1 MKNGNIRNFSIIAH
15 IDHGKSTLA
24 DRLLELTGAVSKRE
38 MKEQILDNMDLE
50 RERGITIKLNA
61 VKLNYSYEGENYV
74 INLIDTPGHVDFSY
88 EVSRSLAACEGAI
101 LVVDAAQGIEA
112 QTLAN
117 LYLAMEQ
124 DLTIIPVINKID
136 LPNADIPRVKKE
148 LEDFNRLLKNDEKK
162 VYDINSV
169 LEEARKNRQEQ
180 DKLES
185 KRKLKNTSYNILA
198 DLNQEE
204 LEKYR
209 EEKKKKIM
217 TPEEEEFTDLINTI
231 ASKTLAGEID
241 KATSINL
248 LSDLMATSVMDKVED
263 KSSLGLEED
272 IEKEKQEKEEL
283 EDKEDSEEE
292 KDKTEDLSLS
302 KEKLE
307 EIAQKKDEIE
317 KNTQKLTGAD
327 NDFYTRSM
335 DLSDEDFEMDDEF
348 KEKSLPLPLKIFL
361 ILLVLAC
368 IAAAVYFIWQTYFK

>member
-1 MKNGNIRNFSIIAH
+1 MRRMDRYNEESNNRPNRYEKNQELYQDIATNQKYTNITDVTNANAFEINNSNRSYTSRESYQQMKKYQNV
-15 IDHGKSTLA
+15 
-24 DRLLELTGAVSKRE
+24 E
-38 MKEQILDNMDLE
+38 
-50 RERGITIKLNA
+50 
-61 VKLNYSYEGENYV
+61 
-74 INLIDTPGHVDFSY
+74 
-88 EVSRSLAACEGAI
+88 
-101 LVVDAAQGIEA
+101 
-112 QTLAN
+112 
-117 LYLAMEQ
+117 
-124 DLTIIPVINKID
+124 PV
-136 LPNADIPRVKKE
+136 PRVKKE

-283 EDKEDSEEE
+283 EEKEDSEEE

-317 KNTQKLTGAD
+317 KSTQKLTGAD

-348 KEKSLPLPLKIFL
+348 KDTGMPLILKIIIVVL
-361 ILLVLAC
+361 I
-368 IAAAVYFIWQTYFK
+368 IALIAVAAYFIYQRM

>member
-1 MKNGNIRNFSIIAH
+1 MRRMDRYNEESNNRPNRYEKNQELYQDIATNQKYTNITDVTNANAFEINNSNRSYTSRESYQQMKKYQNV
-15 IDHGKSTLA
+15 
-24 DRLLELTGAVSKRE
+24 E
-38 MKEQILDNMDLE
+38 
-50 RERGITIKLNA
+50 
-61 VKLNYSYEGENYV
+61 
-74 INLIDTPGHVDFSY
+74 
-88 EVSRSLAACEGAI
+88 
-101 LVVDAAQGIEA
+101 
-112 QTLAN
+112 
-117 LYLAMEQ
+117 
-124 DLTIIPVINKID
+124 PV
-136 LPNADIPRVKKE
+136 PRVKKE

-283 EDKEDSEEE
+283 EEKEDSEEE

-307 EIAQKKDEIE
+307 EIAQKKEEIE

-348 KEKSLPLPLKIFL
+348 KDTGMPLILKIIIVVL
-361 ILLVLAC
+361 I
-368 IAAAVYFIWQTYFK
+368 IALIAVAAYFIYQRM

>member
-1 MKNGNIRNFSIIAH
+1 MRRMDRYNEESNNRPNRYEKNKELYQDIATNQKYTNITDVTNANAFEINNSNRSYTSRESYQQMKKYQNV
-15 IDHGKSTLA
+15 
-24 DRLLELTGAVSKRE
+24 E
-38 MKEQILDNMDLE
+38 
-50 RERGITIKLNA
+50 
-61 VKLNYSYEGENYV
+61 
-74 INLIDTPGHVDFSY
+74 
-88 EVSRSLAACEGAI
+88 
-101 LVVDAAQGIEA
+101 
-112 QTLAN
+112 
-117 LYLAMEQ
+117 
-124 DLTIIPVINKID
+124 PV
-136 LPNADIPRVKKE
+136 PRVKKE

-198 DLNQEE
+198 DLNKEE

-263 KSSLGLEED
+263 KSSLGIEED
-272 IEKEKQEKEEL
+272 LEKEKMQKEEQ
-283 EDKEDSEEE
+283 EDKEDEEPEEE
-292 KDKTEDLSLS
+292 KEIKAKEEDLSLS

-307 EIAQKKDEIE
+307 EIAKKKEE
-317 KNTQKLTGAD
+317 LENNTQKLTGAD

-348 KEKSLPLPLKIFL
+348 KDTGTPLILKIIIVVL
-361 ILLVLAC
+361 ILAL
-368 IAAAVYFIWQTYFK
+368 IAVAAYFIYQRI

>member
-1 MKNGNIRNFSIIAH
+1 MRRMDRYNEESNNRPNRYEKNQELYQDIATNQKYTNITDVTNANAFEINNSNRSYTSRESYQQMKKYQNV
-15 IDHGKSTLA
+15 
-24 DRLLELTGAVSKRE
+24 E
-38 MKEQILDNMDLE
+38 
-50 RERGITIKLNA
+50 
-61 VKLNYSYEGENYV
+61 
-74 INLIDTPGHVDFSY
+74 
-88 EVSRSLAACEGAI
+88 
-101 LVVDAAQGIEA
+101 
-112 QTLAN
+112 
-117 LYLAMEQ
+117 
-124 DLTIIPVINKID
+124 PV
-136 LPNADIPRVKKE
+136 PRVKKE

-209 EEKKKKIM
+209 EEKRKKIM

-348 KEKSLPLPLKIFL
+348 KDTGMPLILKIIIVVL
-361 ILLVLAC
+361 I
-368 IAAAVYFIWQTYFK
+368 IALIAVAAYFIYQRM

>member
-1 MKNGNIRNFSIIAH
+1 MRRMDRYNEESNNRPNRYEKNQELYQDIATNQKYTNITDVTNANAFEINNSNRSYTSRESYQQMKKYQNV
-15 IDHGKSTLA
+15 
-24 DRLLELTGAVSKRE
+24 E
-38 MKEQILDNMDLE
+38 
-50 RERGITIKLNA
+50 
-61 VKLNYSYEGENYV
+61 
-74 INLIDTPGHVDFSY
+74 
-88 EVSRSLAACEGAI
+88 
-101 LVVDAAQGIEA
+101 
-112 QTLAN
+112 
-117 LYLAMEQ
+117 
-124 DLTIIPVINKID
+124 PV
-136 LPNADIPRVKKE
+136 PRVKKE

-283 EDKEDSEEE
+283 EEKEDNEEE

-348 KEKSLPLPLKIFL
+348 KDTGMPLILKIIIVVL
-361 ILLVLAC
+361 I
-368 IAAAVYFIWQTYFK
+368 IALIAVAAYFIYQRM

>member
-1 MKNGNIRNFSIIAH
+1 MRRMDRYNEESNNRPNRYEKNQELYQDIATNQKYTNITDVTNANAFEINNSNRSYTSRESYQQMKKYQNV
-15 IDHGKSTLA
+15 
-24 DRLLELTGAVSKRE
+24 E
-38 MKEQILDNMDLE
+38 
-50 RERGITIKLNA
+50 
-61 VKLNYSYEGENYV
+61 
-74 INLIDTPGHVDFSY
+74 
-88 EVSRSLAACEGAI
+88 
-101 LVVDAAQGIEA
+101 
-112 QTLAN
+112 
-117 LYLAMEQ
+117 
-124 DLTIIPVINKID
+124 PV
-136 LPNADIPRVKKE
+136 PRVKKE

-272 IEKEKQEKEEL
+272 IAKEKQEKEEL
-283 EDKEDSEEE
+283 EEKEDSEEE

-348 KEKSLPLPLKIFL
+348 KDTGMPLILKIIIVVL
-361 ILLVLAC
+361 I
-368 IAAAVYFIWQTYFK
+368 IALIAVAAYFIYQRM

>member
-1 MKNGNIRNFSIIAH
+1 MRRMDRYNEESNNRPNRYEKNKELYQDIATNQKYTNITDVTNANAFEINNSNRSYTSRESYQQMKKYQNV
-15 IDHGKSTLA
+15 
-24 DRLLELTGAVSKRE
+24 E
-38 MKEQILDNMDLE
+38 
-50 RERGITIKLNA
+50 
-61 VKLNYSYEGENYV
+61 
-74 INLIDTPGHVDFSY
+74 
-88 EVSRSLAACEGAI
+88 
-101 LVVDAAQGIEA
+101 
-112 QTLAN
+112 
-117 LYLAMEQ
+117 
-124 DLTIIPVINKID
+124 PV
-136 LPNADIPRVKKE
+136 PRVKKE

-198 DLNQEE
+198 DLNKEE

-209 EEKKKKIM
+209 EDKKKKIM

-272 IEKEKQEKEEL
+272 LEKEQKQKEQEENKEDIENERKEEA
-283 EDKEDSEEE
+283 EE
-292 KDKTEDLSLS
+292 KTEDLSLS

-307 EIAQKKDEIE
+307 EIAKKKEELE

-348 KEKSLPLPLKIFL
+348 KDTGMPLILKIIIVVL
-361 ILLVLAC
+361 I
-368 IAAAVYFIWQTYFK
+368 IALIAVAAYFIYQRI

>member
-1 MKNGNIRNFSIIAH
+1 MRRMDRYNEESNNRPNRYEKNQELYQDIATNQKYTNITDVTNANAFEINNSNRSYTSRESYQQMKKYQNV
-15 IDHGKSTLA
+15 
-24 DRLLELTGAVSKRE
+24 E
-38 MKEQILDNMDLE
+38 
-50 RERGITIKLNA
+50 
-61 VKLNYSYEGENYV
+61 
-74 INLIDTPGHVDFSY
+74 
-88 EVSRSLAACEGAI
+88 
-101 LVVDAAQGIEA
+101 
-112 QTLAN
+112 
-117 LYLAMEQ
+117 
-124 DLTIIPVINKID
+124 PV
-136 LPNADIPRVKKE
+136 PRVKKE

-283 EDKEDSEEE
+283 EEKEDSEEE
-292 KDKTEDLSLS
+292 NDKTEDLSLS

-348 KEKSLPLPLKIFL
+348 KDTGMPLILKIIIVVL
-361 ILLVLAC
+361 I
-368 IAAAVYFIWQTYFK
+368 IALIAVAAYFIYQRM

>member
-1 MKNGNIRNFSIIAH
+1 MRRMDRYNEESNNRPNRYEKNQELYQDIATNQKYTNITDVTNANAFEINNSNRSYTSRESYQQMKKYQNV
-15 IDHGKSTLA
+15 
-24 DRLLELTGAVSKRE
+24 E
-38 MKEQILDNMDLE
+38 
-50 RERGITIKLNA
+50 
-61 VKLNYSYEGENYV
+61 
-74 INLIDTPGHVDFSY
+74 
-88 EVSRSLAACEGAI
+88 
-101 LVVDAAQGIEA
+101 
-112 QTLAN
+112 
-117 LYLAMEQ
+117 
-124 DLTIIPVINKID
+124 PV
-136 LPNADIPRVKKE
+136 PRVKKE

-348 KEKSLPLPLKIFL
+348 KDTGMPLILKIIIVVL
-361 ILLVLAC
+361 I
-368 IAAAVYFIWQTYFK
+368 IALIVVAAYFIYQRM

>member
-1 MKNGNIRNFSIIAH
+1 MRRMDRYNEESNNRPNRYEKNKELYQDIATNQKYTNITDVTNANAFEINNSNSSYTSRESYQQMKKYQNV
-15 IDHGKSTLA
+15 
-24 DRLLELTGAVSKRE
+24 E
-38 MKEQILDNMDLE
+38 
-50 RERGITIKLNA
+50 
-61 VKLNYSYEGENYV
+61 
-74 INLIDTPGHVDFSY
+74 
-88 EVSRSLAACEGAI
+88 
-101 LVVDAAQGIEA
+101 
-112 QTLAN
+112 
-117 LYLAMEQ
+117 
-124 DLTIIPVINKID
+124 PV
-136 LPNADIPRVKKE
+136 PRVKKE

-198 DLNQEE
+198 DLNKEE

-263 KSSLGLEED
+263 KSSLGIEED
-272 IEKEKQEKEEL
+272 LEKEKMQKEEQ
-283 EDKEDSEEE
+283 EDKEDEEPEEEE
-292 KDKTEDLSLS
+292 KEIKAKEEDLSLS

-307 EIAQKKDEIE
+307 EIAKKKEE
-317 KNTQKLTGAD
+317 LENNTQKLTGAD

-348 KEKSLPLPLKIFL
+348 KDTGMPLILKIIIVVL
-361 ILLVLAC
+361 ILAL
-368 IAAAVYFIWQTYFK
+368 IAVAAYFIYQRI

>member
-1 MKNGNIRNFSIIAH
+1 MRRMDRYNEESNNRPNRYEKNKELYQDIATNQKYTTITDVTNANAFEINNSNRSYTSRESYQQMKKYQNV
-15 IDHGKSTLA
+15 
-24 DRLLELTGAVSKRE
+24 E
-38 MKEQILDNMDLE
+38 
-50 RERGITIKLNA
+50 
-61 VKLNYSYEGENYV
+61 
-74 INLIDTPGHVDFSY
+74 
-88 EVSRSLAACEGAI
+88 
-101 LVVDAAQGIEA
+101 
-112 QTLAN
+112 
-117 LYLAMEQ
+117 
-124 DLTIIPVINKID
+124 PV
-136 LPNADIPRVKKE
+136 PRVKKE

-198 DLNQEE
+198 DLNKEE

-272 IEKEKQEKEEL
+272 LEKEQKQKEQEENKEDIENERKEEA
-283 EDKEDSEEE
+283 EE
-292 KDKTEDLSLS
+292 KTEDLSLS

-307 EIAQKKDEIE
+307 EIAKKKEELE

-348 KEKSLPLPLKIFL
+348 KDTGMPLILKIIIVVL
-361 ILLVLAC
+361 I
-368 IAAAVYFIWQTYFK
+368 IALIAVAAYFIYQRI